1 MKHLL
6 SSSAFL
12 IVNKQLAKQ
21 VGLKGAVLLADLISK
36 EEYFIANGMTDG
48 WFFNTAKNI
57 EEDTCLTSHQQRKAI
72 KSLKELGIIETKV
85 IGVPAKQHFK
95 IIENKLLSYF
105 NTSCEESVKLVVK
118 KTQTINKNNNKNNNN
133 NNISNRRNEFVFEVL
148 SFDYD
153 ESVLN
158 GFIDY
163 WTEPNKSNTKMKY
176 ELNKTWETKRRLK
189 TWAANQK
196 KWDKPKSNKKT
207 MSKLDAQINEWQKA
221 KELLVILISLF
232 LLIVLNFVSDKS
244 LSFLTT
250 SCSVSSQLKIFN
262 KLASF
267 ILKYCLAGI
276 PLRLVSIIWY
286 FLSVLRTF
294 LC

>member
-72 KSLKELGIIETKV
+72 KNLKELGIIETKV
-85 IGVPAKQHFK
+85 VGIPAKQHFK

-105 NTSCEESVKLVVK
+105 NTSCEESAKLVVK
-118 KTQTINKNNNKNNNN
+118 KTQTINKNNNNNNNN
-133 NNISNRRNEFVFEVL
+133 NNISNRRDKFVFEVL
-148 SFDYD
+148 TFDYD
-153 ESVLN
+153 ESILN

-163 WTEPNKSNTKMKY
+163 WTEPNKSNKKMKY
-176 ELNKTWETKRRLK
+176 ELNKTWSTKLRLK

-196 KWDKPKSNKKT
+196 KWDKPMSNKKT

-221 KELLVILISLF
+221 KELL
-232 LLIVLNFVSDKS
+232 
-244 LSFLTT
+244 
-250 SCSVSSQLKIFN
+250 
-262 KLASF
+262 
-267 ILKYCLAGI
+267 
-276 PLRLVSIIWY
+276 
-286 FLSVLRTF
+286 
-294 LC
+294 

>member
-57 EEDTCLTSHQQRKAI
+57 EADTCLTTHQQRKAI
-72 KSLKELGIIETKV
+72 KKLKELGIIETKV
-85 IGVPAKQHFK
+85 IGIPAKQHFK
-95 IIENKLLSYF
+95 IIENKLLSFF
-105 NTSCEESVKLVVK
+105 NTSLEEIDKQVCK
-118 KTQTINKNNNKNNNN
+118 KQKTINKNKEIRITNNT
-133 NNISNRRNEFVFEVL
+133 ISNRRDEFVFEVL

-153 ESVLN
+153 ESILN

-189 TWAANQK
+189 TWANNQK
-196 KWDKPKSNKKT
+196 KWDKPKTKT
-207 MSKLDAQINEWQKA
+207 MSKIDMQLNEYLKG
-221 KELLVILISLF
+221 KEYL
-232 LLIVLNFVSDKS
+232 
-244 LSFLTT
+244 
-250 SCSVSSQLKIFN
+250 
-262 KLASF
+262 
-267 ILKYCLAGI
+267 
-276 PLRLVSIIWY
+276 
-286 FLSVLRTF
+286 
-294 LC
+294 

>member
-57 EEDTCLTSHQQRKAI
+57 EDDTCLTSHQQRKAI
-72 KSLKELGIIETKV
+72 KSLKDLGIIETKV
-85 IGVPAKQHFK
+85 VGIPAKQHFK

-105 NTSCEESVKLVVK
+105 NTSCEETAKLVVK
-118 KTQTINKNNNKNNNN
+118 KTQTINKNNNNNNNN
-133 NNISNRRNEFVFEVL
+133 NNISNRKNEFVFEVL

-153 ESVLN
+153 ESILN

-163 WTEPNKSNTKMKY
+163 WTEPNKSKSKMKF
-176 ELNKTWETKRRLK
+176 ELEKTWETKRRLK
-189 TWAANQK
+189 TWANNQK

-207 MSKLDAQINEWQKA
+207 MSKIHQHLQKNINV
-221 KELLVILISLF
+221 KE
-232 LLIVLNFVSDKS
+232 K
-244 LSFLTT
+244 
-250 SCSVSSQLKIFN
+250 LKKQFENENN
-262 KLASF
+262 KNN
-267 ILKYCLAGI
+267 G
-276 PLRLVSIIWY
+276 
-286 FLSVLRTF
+286 
-294 LC
+294 

>member
-12 IVNKQLAKQ
+12 IVNKKLAKQ

-57 EEDTCLTSHQQRKAI
+57 EKDTCLTSHQQRKAI
-72 KSLKELGIIETKV
+72 KNLKDLGILETKV
-85 IGVPAKQHFK
+85 VGIPAKQHFK

-105 NTSCEESVKLVVK
+105 NTSCEESVELVVK
-118 KTQTINKNNNKNNNN
+118 KTQTYNKNKEIRITNNT
-133 NNISNRRNEFVFEVL
+133 ISNRRDKFVSEVL

-153 ESVLN
+153 KSILN

-163 WTEPNKSNTKMKY
+163 WTEPNKSNTKMKW
-176 ELNKTWETKRRLK
+176 ELNKTWKTALRLK

-196 KWDKPKSNKKT
+196 KWDKPKSNPKS

-221 KELLVILISLF
+221 KELL
-232 LLIVLNFVSDKS
+232 
-244 LSFLTT
+244 
-250 SCSVSSQLKIFN
+250 
-262 KLASF
+262 
-267 ILKYCLAGI
+267 
-276 PLRLVSIIWY
+276 
-286 FLSVLRTF
+286 
-294 LC
+294 